1 MNIVKGVSRIKG
13 MKRILS
19 ISRVLMRHGL
29 GNLTDSFTKPDANAS
44 RENTDTEVSPG
55 IPSPARIRRAFEELG
70 PSFIKLGQL
79 MSTRADILPPRYID
93 ELKKLQDRVPAIPFA
108 EIQTVI
114 ETELKQP
121 LQEIFKEW
129 NSEAIAAASIAQV
142 HSARLFSG
150 EKTVIKVV
158 RPGIRKVIA
167 QDIRLMYFIA
177 RKLEGVSE
185 AARNVGAINI
195 VSEFER
201 TIYNELD
208 MFIEAGNLDRFARN
222 FKDSTEVQIPKVFWK
237 LTSKSVLTME
247 YIEGVKMDQ
256 VDAIR
261 KMGIDTGEVA
271 RVGLRAFSR
280 QLMEFGFFHADPH
293 PANTIVMPNGRV
305 GIIDFGITGYL
316 DDMMMHHVAHLLLG
330 FAEHDYGM
338 VMEALQDVGIIREDM
353 KDIVMFQSDL
363 KDACETFYGRN
374 LNTITVRDVYNRVM
388 ELILKYHLKLP
399 RNLLL
404 LMKTLIQTEALGK
417 ILASDASILEVCKP
431 YALAFLEKRYKPR
444 HFFSSMVKDARDM
457 GDYLKSAP
465 KWLNDIL
472 KHMATGKQR
481 IELHHTGFERLDT
494 RLEKGINRLTVG
506 IIIAASTIAGSLVLN
521 SSQKVL
527 EFPVALFGHQ
537 TLSITGVL
545 GLAGYTIATVLG
557 IWLIRSIFRSGKM

>member
-1 MNIVKGVSRIKG
+1 MNIIKGFSRIRG
-13 MKRILS
+13 MKRIFS
-19 ISRVLMRHGL
+19 INRVLIRHGM
-29 GNLTDSFTKPDANAS
+29 GNFADVFRKPETDISC
-44 RENTDTEVSPG
+44 ENTDPDTSSG
-55 IPSPARIRRAFEELG
+55 FPSPARIRRTFEDLG

-79 MSTRADILPPRYID
+79 MSTRADILPPRHIE
-93 ELKKLQDRVPAIPFA
+93 ELKKLQDRVPAVPFS
-108 EIQTVI
+108 EIRMVI

-121 LQEIFKEW
+121 LHKIFREW
-129 NSEAIAAASIAQV
+129 DSESMAAASIAQV

-150 EKTVIKVV
+150 EKVVIKVV
-158 RPGIRKVIA
+158 RPGIRKVIE

-177 RKLEGVSE
+177 RKLEKLSE
-185 AARNVGAINI
+185 AARNVGAVNI
-195 VSEFER
+195 VTEFER

-208 MFIEAGNLDRFARN
+208 MFIEAGNLDRFVKN
-222 FKDSTEVQIPKVFWK
+222 FKDSTEIHIPKVFWE
-237 LTSKSVLTME
+237 LSSKSVLTME
-247 YIEGVKMDQ
+247 YVEGVKMDQ
-256 VDAIR
+256 VEAIR
-261 KMGIDTGEVA
+261 KMGLDPREIA
-271 RVGLRAFSR
+271 RLGLRAFSR

-293 PANTIVMPNGRV
+293 PANTIVMPDGRV

-316 DDMMMHHVAHLLLG
+316 DDAMMHHVAHLLLG
-330 FAEHDYGM
+330 FAEHDYAM
-338 VMEALQDVGIIREDM
+338 VMEALQDAGIIHEDM

-374 LNTITVRDVYNRVM
+374 LSTITVRDVYDRVM
-388 ELILKYHLKLP
+388 QLILKYHLKLP

-417 ILASDASILEVCKP
+417 ILESDASILEVCRP
-431 YALAFLEKRYKPR
+431 YALTFLEKRYKP
-444 HFFSSMVKDARDM
+444 HKLLSGMAKDAREM
-457 GDYLKSAP
+457 GEYLKSAP
-465 KWLNDIL
+465 KWLNEIL
-472 KHMATGKQR
+472 KHTAAGKQR
-481 IELHHTGFERLDT
+481 IELHHSGFERLDA

-545 GLAGYTIATVLG
+545 GLTGYTIATVLG

>member
-1 MNIVKGVSRIKG
+1 MNIIKGVSRIKG
-13 MKRILS
+13 MKRVFGIGRIL
-19 ISRVLMRHGL
+19 VRHGL
-29 GNLTDSFTKPDANAS
+29 GNLTDGFRKPDVPA
-44 RENTDTEVSPG
+44 EGPDTDAAAG
-55 IPSPARIRRAFEELG
+55 IPSPERIRRTFEELG

-79 MSTRADILPPRYID
+79 MSTRADILPPRYIE

-114 ETELKQP
+114 EAELKRP
-121 LQEIFKEW
+121 LHEIFKQW
-129 NSEAIAAASIAQV
+129 NPEAIAAASIAQV
-142 HSARLFSG
+142 HTARLFSG
-150 EKTVIKVV
+150 ENVVIKVV

-167 QDIRLMYFIA
+167 QDIRLMYGIA
-177 RKLEGVSE
+177 RKLERVSE
-185 AARNVGAINI
+185 AAGNIGAVNV

-208 MFIEAGNLDRFARN
+208 MFIEAGNVDRFARN
-222 FKDSTEVQIPKVFWK
+222 FKDSTEIHVPEVFWS

-247 YIEGVKMDQ
+247 YIDGVKMDQ

-261 KMGIDTGEVA
+261 KMGLDTGEIA
-271 RVGLRAFSR
+271 RMGLRAFSR

-293 PANTIVMPNGRV
+293 PANTIVMPDGRV
-305 GIIDFGITGYL
+305 GIIDFGIIGYL
-316 DDMMMHHVAHLLLG
+316 DDMMMHHVAHMLLG
-330 FAEHDYGM
+330 FAEHDYAM
-338 VMEALQDVGIIREDM
+338 VMEALQDAGVIHEDM
-353 KDIVMFQSDL
+353 KDILMFQNDL

-374 LNTITVRDVYNRVM
+374 LSTITVRDVYDRVTQ
-388 ELILKYHLKLP
+388 LILKHHLQLP

-417 ILASDASILEVCKP
+417 ILESDASILEVCKP

-444 HFFSSMVKDARDM
+444 HLFTRMAKDARDM
-457 GDYLKSAP
+457 GEYLKSAP
-465 KWLNDIL
+465 KWLNEIL
-472 KHMATGKQR
+472 KHTAAGKQR
-481 IELHHTGFERLDT
+481 IELHHSGFERLDT

-521 SSQKVL
+521 SSEKVL
-527 EFPVALFGHQ
+527 EFPVTIFGHQ

-545 GLAGYTIATVLG
+545 GLLGYTIATVLG

>member
-1 MNIVKGVSRIKG
+1 MNIIKGVSRIKG
-13 MKRILS
+13 MKRVFGIGRIL
-19 ISRVLMRHGL
+19 VRHGL
-29 GNLTDSFTKPDANAS
+29 GNLTDGFRKPDVPA
-44 RENTDTEVSPG
+44 EGPDTDAAAG
-55 IPSPARIRRAFEELG
+55 IPSPERIRRTFEELG

-79 MSTRADILPPRYID
+79 MSTRADILPPRYIE

-114 ETELKQP
+114 EAELKQP
-121 LQEIFKEW
+121 LHEIFKEW
-129 NSEAIAAASIAQV
+129 NPEAIAAASIAQV
-142 HSARLFSG
+142 HTARLFSG
-150 EKTVIKVV
+150 ENVVIKVV

-167 QDIRLMYFIA
+167 QDIRLMYGIA
-177 RKLEGVSE
+177 RKLERVSE
-185 AARNVGAINI
+185 AAGNIGAVNV

-208 MFIEAGNLDRFARN
+208 MFIEAGNVDRFARN
-222 FKDSTEVQIPKVFWK
+222 FKDSTEIHVPEVFWS

-247 YIEGVKMDQ
+247 YIDGVKMDQ

-261 KMGIDTGEVA
+261 KMGLDTGEIA
-271 RVGLRAFSR
+271 RMGLRAFSR

-293 PANTIVMPNGRV
+293 PANTIVMPDGRV
-305 GIIDFGITGYL
+305 GIIDFGIIGYL
-316 DDMMMHHVAHLLLG
+316 DDMMMHHVAHMLLG
-330 FAEHDYGM
+330 FAEHDYAM
-338 VMEALQDVGIIREDM
+338 VMEALQDAGVIHEDM
-353 KDIVMFQSDL
+353 KDILMFQNDL

-374 LNTITVRDVYNRVM
+374 LSTITVRDVYDRVTQ
-388 ELILKYHLKLP
+388 LILKHHLQLP

-417 ILASDASILEVCKP
+417 ILESDASILEVCKP

-444 HFFSSMVKDARDM
+444 HLFTRMAKDARDM
-457 GDYLKSAP
+457 GEYLKSAP
-465 KWLNDIL
+465 KWLNEIL
-472 KHMATGKQR
+472 KHTAAGKQR
-481 IELHHTGFERLDT
+481 IELHHSGFERLDT

-521 SSQKVL
+521 SSEKVL
-527 EFPVALFGHQ
+527 EFPVTIFGHQ

-545 GLAGYTIATVLG
+545 GLLGYTIATVLG